1 MAKAGAEGAAVKVV
15 HISWLK
21 RSDGELGGVE
31 KFAHY
36 LQRALFEAG
45 HDCAIIGW
53 SDYPKHRT
61 ARNMSN
67 PDKALVLGSW
77 LESEMEFDVAVSDG
91 YWGHGITQHPVLPVV
106 HGTWAQFH
114 LNMGGSPWA
123 NHEVRAQHDAFN
135 APNAFP
141 VACSPASA
149 RELLAHHRRQP
160 VATILHGVDLEAFRP
175 HCPEE
180 GNNITGERTDKATCY
195 PIVLHAAT
203 NAKKGQEI
211 MPAIARELGAA
222 FSVEYLNAK
231 AGEEPDAFRRGHI
244 FLHPSRHEGNAYA
257 LVEALASGLPVVTT
271 NVGLFASIEDGLVG
285 RVLPVGSTVSQWA
298 AAVRDVW
305 EVRWPELSKAARACA
320 ESTADFQ
327 TFAAKWVALLGHV
340 IMGALKE

>member
-1 MAKAGAEGAAVKVV
+1 MPDLPYGCRSAVASLTECRMRVV
-15 HISWLK
+15 HVSWLK

-31 KFAHY
+31 KFADY
-36 LQRALFEAG
+36 LRRALAEAG
-45 HDCAIIGW
+45 HDCTIVSW
-53 SDYPKHRT
+53 SDYPKHGS

-114 LNMGGSPWA
+114 LNMGDSPWG

-149 RELLAHHRRQP
+149 RELVAHHRRQP

-175 HCPEE
+175 ANPADIMPD
-180 GNNITGERTDKATCY
+180 NI
-195 PIVLHAAT
+195 PHPVILHAAT

-211 MPAIARELGAA
+211 MPAIARELGAG

-231 AGEEPDAFRRGHI
+231 IDEEPDAFRRGDI
-244 FLHPSRHEGNAYA
+244 FLHPSQHEGNAYA
-257 LVEALASGLPVVTT
+257 LLEALATGLPVVTT
-271 NVGLFASIEDGLVG
+271 NVGLFESIEDGLVG

-298 AAVRDVW
+298 EAVRDVW
-305 EVRWPELSKAARACA
+305 PHVEVL
-320 ESTADFQ
+320 
-327 TFAAKWVALLGHV
+327 
-340 IMGALKE
+340 